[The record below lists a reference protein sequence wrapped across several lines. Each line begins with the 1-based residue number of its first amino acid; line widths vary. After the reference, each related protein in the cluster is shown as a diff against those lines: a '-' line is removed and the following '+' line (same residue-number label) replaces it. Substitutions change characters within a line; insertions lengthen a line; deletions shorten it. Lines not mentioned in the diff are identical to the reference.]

1 MPPKIFFKNLALSVT
16 RYHVQL
22 SSCTTSEKTDD
33 PILRK
38 LRYRQITEGQTEE
51 IDFIRLC
58 LPNVKRPTALKE
70 SQSDTSNS
78 VLLDHQILENN
89 PTITIDKMNSKHIYS
104 IIISSKVNIPR
115 SGIYFEQRFPLYNFQ

>member
-1 MPPKIFFKNLALSVT
+1 MPPKIFFKNLAPSVT

-22 SSCTTSEKTDD
+22 SSCTTSEKTND

-38 LRYRQITEGQTEE
+38 LREE
-51 IDFIRLC
+51 SDFIRLC
-58 LPNVKRPTALKE
+58 LPNVERPKALKE